1 MNKIT
6 AKGIEMPETPS
17 QMLKNRKEMLARI
30 QSDLESKGDS
40 EPEIQ
45 KSEHLLELAIDKLVE
60 RERLSSFTGKK
71 DKFSSK
77 PLGNE
82 TAMADGFGLSFYGEN
97 DDEVV
102 NVDVFVV
109 DPYIPADVEQLE
121 TQKLARLFRK
131 ARGFIEYL
139 KNGTLERE
147 VPEQHPSKQTEHA
160 VYEAVCQ
167 GSVREWRIWIVTA
180 SVWKTVGE
188 KAIPVPEKELSDATI
203 EVLDLDFFR
212 MEEDSGI
219 SQKFNAPGLPCIAF
233 EDSKTRGY
241 SCYLTAVTGDILA
254 DLYHKHGTGLVEEN
268 VRAYLGNNKVNK
280 QVKETIKNNPE
291 YFLAFNNGL
300 VISAGK
306 VVCQESGAGNASI
319 FEINQMQVINGGQT
333 TVSIY
338 QSLYNTTKARKE
350 EMRRS
355 LENLCVPVKIVVPD
369 ADLDDNEKRMLR
381 SRISQAANS
390 QTAVKTS
397 DLAANELFQI
407 NFAKIV
413 QNLKTSDNDYWFYD
427 RARGLYRA
435 ELGKKKYS
443 EKKLWESEHPSK
455 KVFDKTNVSSAWLAW
470 NGYPVACAQ
479 GKEVAFNFFREKL
492 LDPKENLPKPE
503 YGLLNESFAK
513 KLICQLF
520 IMRELE
526 KTIGSAAVS
535 RDMRIQNPR
544 VPVIYTIYLF
554 SRTFGAYIDWDLIWQ
569 YQHTPGQMLTF
580 LLNMTRRVDKILRE
594 EMGSVMIS
602 MWGRKAICQDTL
614 VKRFNYQDIE
624 FNPEM
629 DGLKLPSDFM
639 LPQSLCEETT
649 ALS

>member
-1 MNKIT
+1 M
-6 AKGIEMPETPS
+6 PS
-17 QMLKNRKEMLARI
+17 QMLKNQKEMLDSIR
-30 QSDLESKGDS
+30 SDLESKRDS
-40 EPEIQ
+40 DPEVQ

-60 RERLSSFTGKK
+60 RERLSSFTGPK
-71 DKFSSK
+71 DSFSAK

-82 TAMADGFGLSFYGEN
+82 TAMADGFGLSYYGEN
-97 DDEVV
+97 DEEAV

-109 DPYIPADVEQLE
+109 DPYVPAVVEKLE
-121 TQKLARLFRK
+121 KQKLAGLFKK

-147 VPEQHPSKQTEHA
+147 VPKQHPSKETEHA

-167 GSVREWRIWIVTA
+167 GLVREWRIWIVTA

-188 KAIPVPEKELSDATI
+188 KATLVPEKELADATI

-212 MEEDSGI
+212 MEEDTGI
-219 SQKFNAPGLPCIAF
+219 SQKFSAPGLPCIAF
-233 EDSKTRGY
+233 ETRGY
-241 SCYLTAVTGDILA
+241 SCYLTAVTGDTLA

-291 YFLAFNNGL
+291 NFLAFNNGL
-300 VISAGK
+300 VISAGR
-306 VVCQESGAGNASI
+306 VVCQESGVGNASI
-319 FEINQMQVINGGQT
+319 LEINQMQVINGGQT

-350 EMRRS
+350 QMRRS

-369 ADLDDNEKRMLR
+369 ADLDDGEKRMLR

-397 DLAANELFQI
+397 DLAANEPFQI
-407 NFAKIV
+407 GLAKIV
-413 QNLKTSDNDYWFYD
+413 QDLRTADNDYWFYD

-435 ELGKKKYS
+435 EQDKVKYS
-443 EKKLWESEHPSK
+443 KKKLWENEHPSK
-455 KVFDKTNVSSAWLAW
+455 KVFDKTDVSSAWLAW
-470 NGYPVACAQ
+470 NGYPVACAK
-479 GKEVAFNFFREKL
+479 GKEVAFNYFREKL
-492 LDPKENLPKPE
+492 LDPKESLPKPE
-503 YGLLNESFAK
+503 YGPLNESFAK

-544 VPVIYTIYLF
+544 VPVIYSIYIF
-554 SRTFGAYIDWDLIWQ
+554 SRTFGPYIDWDLIWQ

-580 LLNMTRRVDKILRE
+580 LLAMTRRVDKILRE

-602 MWGRKAICQDTL
+602 MWGRKAICQETL
-614 VKRFNYQDIE
+614 VNRFNYQGIE
-624 FNPEM
+624 FNTEM
-629 DGLKLPSDFM
+629 DGLKLPSGFM
-639 LPQSLCEETT
+639 LPQSLC
-649 ALS
+649 

>member
-1 MNKIT
+1 MS
-6 AKGIEMPETPS
+6 EMPS
-17 QMLKNRKEMLARI
+17 QMLKNQKEMLDSIR
-30 QSDLESKGDS
+30 SDLESKRDS
-40 EPEIQ
+40 DPEVQ

-60 RERLSSFTGKK
+60 RERLSSFTGPK
-71 DKFSSK
+71 DSFSAK

-82 TAMADGFGLSFYGEN
+82 TAMADGFGLSYYGEN
-97 DDEVV
+97 DEEAV

-109 DPYIPADVEQLE
+109 DPYVPAVVEKLE
-121 TQKLARLFRK
+121 KQKLAGLFKK

-147 VPEQHPSKQTEHA
+147 VPKQHPSKETEHA

-167 GSVREWRIWIVTA
+167 GLVREWRIWIVTA

-188 KAIPVPEKELSDATI
+188 KATLVPEKELADATI

-212 MEEDSGI
+212 MEEDTGI
-219 SQKFNAPGLPCIAF
+219 SQKFSAPGLPCIAF
-233 EDSKTRGY
+233 ETRGY
-241 SCYLTAVTGDILA
+241 SCYLTAVTGDTLA

-291 YFLAFNNGL
+291 NFLAFNNGL
-300 VISAGK
+300 VISAGR
-306 VVCQESGAGNASI
+306 VVCQESGVGNASI
-319 FEINQMQVINGGQT
+319 LEINQMQVINGGQT

-350 EMRRS
+350 QMRRS

-369 ADLDDNEKRMLR
+369 ADLDDGEKRMLR

-397 DLAANELFQI
+397 DLAANEPFQI
-407 NFAKIV
+407 GLAKIV
-413 QNLKTSDNDYWFYD
+413 QDLRTADNDYWFYD

-435 ELGKKKYS
+435 EQDKVKYS
-443 EKKLWESEHPSK
+443 KKKLWENEHPSK
-455 KVFDKTNVSSAWLAW
+455 KVFDKTDVSSAWLAW
-470 NGYPVACAQ
+470 NGYPVACAK
-479 GKEVAFNFFREKL
+479 GKEVAFNYFREKL
-492 LDPKENLPKPE
+492 LDPKESLPKPE
-503 YGLLNESFAK
+503 YGPLNESFAK

-544 VPVIYTIYLF
+544 VPVIYSIYIF
-554 SRTFGAYIDWDLIWQ
+554 SRTFGPYIDWDLIWQ

-580 LLNMTRRVDKILRE
+580 LLAMTRRVDKILRE

-602 MWGRKAICQDTL
+602 MWGRKAICQETL
-614 VKRFNYQDIE
+614 VNRFNYQDIE

-639 LPQSLCEETT
+639 LPQSLC
-649 ALS
+649 